1 MKNKSDI
8 HSVVFLGDYPLNE
21 RYAFLK
27 RHKLKA
33 IKRVDTTKNTYRY
46 RIIDPSKFKSFSTK
60 KIKTYSNDGHTRYVN
75 LILGYY

>member
-33 IKRVDTTKNTYRY
+33 IQ
-46 RIIDPSKFKSFSTK
+46 K
-60 KIKTYSNDGHTRYVN
+60 KLKHTQMMD
-75 LILGYY
+75 ILGTST